1 MREMRKGREKERKK
15 ERKSPFQGSRRQTA
29 EPIFASF
36 FFSFSNILQK
46 KKKKLKLTANE
57 EN

>member
-1 MREMRKGREKERKK
+1 MMKERKEERRT
-15 ERKSPFQGSRRQTA
+15 ERKSPFQGSCRQTA

-36 FFSFSNILQK
+36 FPFSNILQK
-46 KKKKLKLTANE
+46 KKKLKLTVNE